1 MPIISVVVPNWNGE
15 HLLRACLD
23 SLRRQ
28 TLSDIEVIVSDDGS
42 TDGSIE
48 LLATVYPEVVT
59 LRSSIN

>member
-48 LLATVYPEVVT
+48 LLA
-59 LRSSIN
+59 